1 MSKNCRF
8 RGPLD
13 KQHGKRAQACLKSS
27 SQHLYDIHWVLLSQ
41 LRRKRSLLFTC
52 KILVLFVNTLAPNG
66 RYPVLNRGNL
76 VRPIQTQLF
85 QKQNTFSGFLT
96 AFFKFGFNF
105 KYFQKKKKNEP
116 DRFCIFEIT
125 DSERGVISMSKR
137 CRFWEPLHKQ
147 HVKRSQALLKS
158 PSQNFYHIHWSMPSQ
173 LSRKKSILLACQIL
187 GLLVNKLHAD
197 VRYPVLN
204 RENLTISIQMQLR
217 QKQKT
222 FSPFCAA
229 FLKSRLK
236 FKYFGKKD
244 DPYSFYISRITDSEN
259 VVR

>member
-1 MSKNCRF
+1 MEGILFLIEVIWWDQF
-8 RGPLD
+8 RPNYFRNKTHFLAFWLHFLNSD
-13 KQHGKRAQACLKSS
+13 L
-27 SQHLYDIHWVLLSQ
+27 
-41 LRRKRSLLFTC
+41 
-52 KILVLFVNTLAPNG
+52 ILN
-66 RYPVLNRGNL
+66 
-76 VRPIQTQLF
+76 I
-85 QKQNTFSGFLT
+85 
-96 AFFKFGFNF
+96 FK
-105 KYFQKKKKNEP
+105 KKKKNEP

-173 LSRKKSILLACQIL
+173 LSRKKSILLTCQIL